1 MNWHKTLEEIY
12 AKLELHGF
20 EEVAVKIR
28 TRELEGGT
36 GGEIFDIVLSEL
48 LSIKETRLDI
58 YRLIKLEVDS
68 FIDFAKTIGYL

>member
-1 MNWHKTLEEIY
+1 MNWHEALEEIY
-12 AKLELHGF
+12 AKLESHGY
-20 EEVAVKIR
+20 EEMSVRIR

-48 LSIKETRLDI
+48 LSIKETRHEVYD
-58 YRLIKLEVDS
+58 LIKPEVDS